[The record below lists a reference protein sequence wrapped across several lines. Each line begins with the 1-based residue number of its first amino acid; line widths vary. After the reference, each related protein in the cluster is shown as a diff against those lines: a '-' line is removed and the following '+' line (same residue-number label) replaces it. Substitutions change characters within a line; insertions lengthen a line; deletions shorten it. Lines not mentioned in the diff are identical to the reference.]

1 MEVTMSER
9 RDILGEE
16 CKAFEL
22 VETDRRAEIGKP
34 IYIRID
40 GARFSRFTRGMDR
53 PFDVRMSKSMVETTK
68 AIMQDYHALI
78 GYTQSD
84 EISLVF
90 FDAEHETHHGGK
102 YQKIVSRLASK
113 ATSAFTRLA
122 VENGLSEFVS
132 RQAPEF
138 DARAYSLPSLD
149 DAARVLLWRELDA
162 TKNAVS
168 MAARALYS
176 HKKLHGKNAAEML
189 NMIAEKGI
197 VFNDYPAFFTK
208 GTFVRRVTELRELS
222 EDELAR
228 IPEKHRPTE
237 PVLRHRLVELDL
249 PPLAR
254 VEDLTSVLFWQP
266 EEFDALFVG

>member
-1 MEVTMSER
+1 MSAR
-9 RDILGEE
+9 QDILGDE

-22 VETDRRAEIGKP
+22 AETDRRADVGLP

-40 GARFSRFTRGMDR
+40 GARFSKFTRGMDR
-53 PFDVRMSKSMVETTK
+53 PFDIRMSKSMIETTK
-68 AIMQDYHALI
+68 AIMQDYHSLV

-90 FDAEHETHHGGK
+90 FDPEHETHHGGK

-113 ATSAFTRLA
+113 ATAAFTRVA
-122 VENGLSEFVS
+122 METGLSDFIA
-132 RQAPEF
+132 RQLPEF
-138 DARAYSLPSLD
+138 DARAFSLPSLE

-162 TKNAVS
+162 TKNAIS
-168 MAARALYS
+168 IAARALYS
-176 HKKLHGKNAAEML
+176 HKKLHGKNSKDML
-189 NMIAEKGI
+189 EMIAEKGI
-197 VFNDYPAFFTK
+197 VFNDYPRFFTK
-208 GTFVRRVTELRELS
+208 GTFVRRITELRELT
-222 EDELAR
+222 DEEMAR

-254 VEDLTSVLFWQP
+254 AESLIEVLFGHP
-266 EEFDALFVG
+266 YIEGFAGEGK

>member
-1 MEVTMSER
+1 MSER
-9 RDILGEE
+9 RDILGDE
-16 CKAFEL
+16 CKALEI
-22 VETDRRAEIGKP
+22 VETDRRAEIGSP

-53 PFDVRMSKSMVETTK
+53 PYDIRMSKSMIETTK
-68 AIMQDYHALI
+68 AIMQDYHSLI

-90 FDAEHETHHGGK
+90 FDTEHETHHGGK

-113 ATSAFTRLA
+113 ATAAFTRIA
-122 VENGLSEFVS
+122 VENGLSDFVA
-132 RQAPEF
+132 RQLPEF
-138 DARAYSLPSLD
+138 DARAFSLPSLD

-162 TKNAVS
+162 TKNAIS
-168 MAARALYS
+168 MAARTLYS
-176 HKKLHGKNAAEML
+176 HKKLHGKTGNDML
-189 NMIAEKGI
+189 QMIAEKGI
-197 VFNDYPAFFTK
+197 VFNDYPRFFTR
-208 GTFVRRVTELRELS
+208 GTFVRRITELRELS
-222 EDELAR
+222 EGELAR

-254 VEDLTSVLFWQP
+254 AENLAEVLFTETEP
-266 EEFDALFVG
+266 PNARLPRSI